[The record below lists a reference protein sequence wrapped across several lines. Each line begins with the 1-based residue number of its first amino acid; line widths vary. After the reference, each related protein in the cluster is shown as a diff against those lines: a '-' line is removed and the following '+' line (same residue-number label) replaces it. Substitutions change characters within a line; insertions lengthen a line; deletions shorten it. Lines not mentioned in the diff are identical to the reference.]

1 MVKTGTTTRYH
12 KVARP
17 QVFDSADS
25 LEEAETKAIVIEPHQ
40 SEEEGSIPSAAEVAS
55 TKSGFDPKRQEIFF
69 ERSRQFEVPNAADI
83 PLSLFD

>member
-1 MVKTGTTTRYH
+1 MKTGTTTRYQ

-17 QVFDSADS
+17 QVFDSTDS
-25 LEEAETKAIVIEPHQ
+25 HEEVEMKAIEIEPHQ
-40 SEEEGSIPSAAEVAS
+40 SDEGSIPSPAEGAS

-69 ERSRQFEVPNAADI
+69 ERSRQFEVPKATDI